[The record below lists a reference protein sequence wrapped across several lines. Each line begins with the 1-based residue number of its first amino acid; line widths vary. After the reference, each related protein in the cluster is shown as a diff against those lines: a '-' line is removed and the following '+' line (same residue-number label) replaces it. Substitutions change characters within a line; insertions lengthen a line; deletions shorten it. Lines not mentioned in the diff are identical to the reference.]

1 MDMTKF
7 SKYNH
12 GYNFIMVAIDIFS
25 KYVWLRSLKN
35 KRGEYV
41 MKTLKNI
48 LAEGRSPSRIRTD
61 TGQAFRSRLV
71 ESLLKQTDRIFVC
84 TNTEIKA
91 NYVERV
97 IKTIKSKMYRY
108 FTHAQSYNYIGE
120 LPKFAGS
127 YNKTYHRIIGMPPN
141 KVTKGNETNLWWKM
155 Y

>member
-1 MDMTKF
+1 MYIT
-7 SKYNH
+7 
-12 GYNFIMVAIDIFS
+12 I
-25 KYVWLRSLKN
+25 
-35 KRGEYV
+35 
-41 MKTLKNI
+41 
-48 LAEGRSPSRIRTD
+48 SRVSFET
-61 TGQAFRSRLV
+61 
-71 ESLLKQTDRIFVC
+71 ETDRTYFSQ
-84 TNTEIKA
+84 NTESKA

-120 LPKFAGS
+120 LPKYAGR